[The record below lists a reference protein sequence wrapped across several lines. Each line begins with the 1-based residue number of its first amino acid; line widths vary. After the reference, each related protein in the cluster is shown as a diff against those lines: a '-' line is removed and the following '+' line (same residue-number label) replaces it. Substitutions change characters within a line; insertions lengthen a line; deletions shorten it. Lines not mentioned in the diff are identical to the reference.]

1 MKFPLV
7 KKQNLLSF
15 LVILGLSFSAL
26 AQQDCFPQ
34 KPNPPRLVND
44 FADVLSSQEEN
55 QLEHYLLGFEDTTS
69 IQVTIIT
76 VKSLCGDDAAHF
88 AFTIGEEWGVGNKEF
103 NNGLVILV
111 KPKYGNDRGKAFIA
125 TGYGMEGVLPDA
137 IAKRIVE
144 QEMIPSFKQE
154 DYFGGI
160 ANAAQVVVDI
170 TGGEYSAEA
179 YAKGKGVPL
188 GAIFFLLFFVALMF
202 IGTIR
207 RARNYAGAN
216 NLPLWTA
223 LWLMGSMNNRHRGH
237 YSNFSSGSGGF
248 GGFGGG
254 GGGFGGFGGGSFGG
268 GGAGGSW

>member
-1 MKFPLV
+1 MKYPLAR
-7 KKQNLLSF
+7 LSF
-15 LVILGLSFSAL
+15 LSFLLLFVFSFSTN
-26 AQQDCFPQ
+26 AQEDCFPK
-34 KPNPPRLVND
+34 KPAQERLVND
-44 FADVLSSQEEN
+44 FADVLSRQEEN
-55 QLEHYLLGFEDTTS
+55 QLERYLLGFEDTTS
-69 IQVTIIT
+69 IQVTIVT

-103 NNGLVILV
+103 NNGLVLLV
-111 KPKYGNDRGKAFIA
+111 KPKYGSDRGKAFIA

-160 ANAAQVVVDI
+160 AKAAQVVVEI
-170 TGGEYSAEA
+170 TGGEYSADV
-179 YAKGKGVPL
+179 YANRKGKFPVEAL
-188 GAIFFLLFFVALMF
+188 FFLLFFIALMF

-207 RARNYAGAN
+207 RARSYAGAN
-216 NLPLWTA
+216 NLSLWTA
-223 LWLMGSMNNRHRGH
+223 LWLMGSMNSSHRGH
-237 YSNFSSGSGGF
+237 YSNFSSGRGGF